1 MDTPDPRY
9 LAPAALQGAPPMSI
23 WIFAFLALL
32 ALIVIL
38 GNSGVIRFLI
48 DRYAG

>member
-1 MDTPDPRY
+1 
-9 LAPAALQGAPPMSI
+9 MSI